1 MKLEINDYIRIDGFI
16 SKIDYIKKSK
26 NGNEYV
32 QFKQPNGI
40 IAHIN
45 SKLIEKASHNITD
58 LIEYMDLLEVQNPIK
73 LYGKDAEISFFNP
86 VRCDGFTT
94 FEDGTHCIILDLD
107 YFVDVKDLKIKSI
120 LTHES
125 FESNCYEIGDE

>member
-1 MKLEINDYIRIDGFI
+1 MKLEVGMYCYNKYAR
-16 SKIDYIKKSK
+16 K
-26 NGNEYV
+26 NGIGKIKYILSDNV
-32 QFKQPNGI
+32 I
-40 IAHIN
+40 IAYKKKTSRVSLRKIV
-45 SKLIEKASHNITD
+45 ASHNITD
-58 LIEYMDLLEVQNPIK
+58 LIEYMDLLEVHNPIK

-107 YFVDVKDLKIKSI
+107 YFVDVKDLKIKSV

-125 FESNCYEIGDE
+125 FENNCYKIEDE

>member
-1 MKLEINDYIRIDGFI
+1 MKLEVGMYCYNKYAR
-16 SKIDYIKKSK
+16 K
-26 NGNEYV
+26 NGIGKIKYILSYNV
-32 QFKQPNGI
+32 I
-40 IAHIN
+40 IAYKKKTSRVSIR
-45 SKLIEKASHNITD
+45 KIVASYNIID

-73 LYGKDAEISFFNP
+73 LYGKDTEISFFNP